1 MTSSRKKVGILT
13 AGGLAPCLSA
23 AVGELI
29 HRYTELE
36 PGWDILCYRSGYKG
50 LLRGDSIAVT
60 PDLRAQAYVLRRYGG
75 SPIGNSRVRLTNVDD
90 CVRRGLVRAGQDP
103 QQVAAEQLRRDG
115 IDILHPIGG
124 DDTNIAAAELAAYL
138 ARHGHQ
144 LTVIGLPKTIDND
157 IIPVRQS
164 LGAHTA
170 AEQGARFFQN
180 IVTEHGASSRM
191 LIIHEIMGR
200 DCGWLAA
207 ATAQEYQELT
217 NHGHYVPAFGLTRD
231 RLAVHGLYL
240 PEMAFD
246 IDAEARRLRAIMDRQ
261 GNVNLFISEGASLE
275 SIVGEMMSRGQPIE
289 RDAFGHIKLDLVN
302 PGRWFGE
309 RFAFMLGAEKVLVQK
324 SGYFAR
330 SAPANERDL
339 ALIRAC
345 VAHAVECAQRGEA
358 GVIGHDE
365 GHGDSLRAIEFARI
379 RGGKPFDVSRQW
391 FNDLLAGLGQP
402 PAASGTVAD
411 VAVAKT
417 A

>member
-23 AVGELI
+23 TVGELI

-36 PGWDILCYRSGYKG
+36 PGWDLVCYRSGYKG
-50 LLRGDSIAVT
+50 LLRGDRIEVT

-75 SPIGNSRVRLTNVDD
+75 SPIGNSRVRLTNVPD
-90 CVRRGLVRAGQDP
+90 CVRRGLVRDGQDP

-115 IDILHPIGG
+115 IDILHTIGG
-124 DDTNIAAAELAAYL
+124 DDTNTAAAELAAYL

-157 IIPVRQS
+157 ITPVRQS

-191 LIIHEIMGR
+191 LIVHEIMGR

-207 ATAQEYQELT
+207 ATAREYQQLT
-217 NHGHYVPAFGLTRD
+217 DHGHYVPGLGLTRD
-231 RLAVHGLYL
+231 RVAVHGLYL

-246 IDAEARRLRAIMDRQ
+246 IEAEARRLRAIMDRQ
-261 GNVNLFISEGASLE
+261 GNVNLFISEGASRE
-275 SIVGEMMSRGQPIE
+275 SIVSEMISRGQPIE
-289 RDAFGHIKLDLVN
+289 RDAFGHLKLDLVN
-302 PGRWFGE
+302 PGKWFGE

-330 SAPANERDL
+330 SAPANDRDF
-339 ALIRAC
+339 ALIRDC
-345 VAHAVECAQRGEA
+345 VYHAVDCARRGEA
-358 GVIGHDE
+358 GVVGHDE
-365 GHGDSLRAIEFARI
+365 ERGGVLRAIEFDRI
-379 RGGKPFDVSRQW
+379 RGGKPFDVTSPW
-391 FNDLLAGLGQP
+391 FTELLAGLGQP
-402 PAASGTVAD
+402 PAEM